1 MWKSIPN
8 YEGLYEISDCGE
20 VMSLNYRKKN
30 IRHPLSIFSNRKGYR
45 MVNLAKEGNTKSYR
59 INRLMAAAFLGMDLN
74 SDLTVDHKD
83 EDKSND
89 TLSNLQILSRGDN
102 MRKSSLGSKS
112 KRAKIDED
120 IAKAI
125 KQDINLGL
133 RLKDIAENRD
143 VSYTT
148 VVDIKRGRTWSH
160 VLLDS

>member
-1 MWKSIPN
+1 MWKSIPG

-30 IRHPLSIFSNRKGYR
+30 IRHPLSIFCNPKGYR
-45 MVNLAKEGNTKSYR
+45 MVNLAKEGKSKSYR
-59 INRLMAAAFLGMDLN
+59 INRLMAATFLGMDLDC
-74 SDLTVDHKD
+74 DLTVDHKD

-89 TLSNLQILSRGDN
+89 VLTNLQILSRGDN

-112 KRAKIDED
+112 KRAKINEEIAKSIKED
-120 IAKAI
+120 IT
-125 KQDINLGL
+125 LGL
-133 RLKDIAENRD
+133 RLKTIAESRG